1 MRILFLLLQ
10 MASILFLN
18 LTGLAQPPKEWIQV
32 VVTPDRESWTYQP
45 GERPEYTVTVL
56 KNSMPLNNITV
67 SYEYGPELVK
77 PVESGTQVIKKSSCT
92 VKASSMDKPGF
103 QRLTARVSID
113 GKEYSSFATVGF
125 TPEKIEP
132 TTSLP
137 DDFRQFWANALD
149 ELARIPVAPVLT
161 LLPEKCTDLVDVY
174 HVRLDNISGKIYGIL
189 CKPKNPGKYP
199 ALLHV
204 PGAGIRPYEGD
215 ASTAAKGVITFQIG
229 IHGIPVNLP
238 ASVYADLASG
248 PLRNYQTFQLDDRD
262 NFYYKRVYLGCVRA
276 VDFLTS
282 LPEYDGQNLAVQGGS
297 QGGAL
302 SVITASLDK
311 RVKFFAAF
319 YPALSDLTGYL
330 HGRAGGW
337 PHLFRNDFTNKPDKV
352 EVSKYYDV
360 VNFARFLEIPGWF
373 SWGFNDNVCPPTS
386 MYAAYNV
393 ITAPKE
399 LHLFQETRHWM
410 FPEQRT
416 MALDWL
422 FKKMGR

>member
-1 MRILFLLLQ
+1 MRILLLFLQLNCL
-10 MASILFLN
+10 LFLN
-18 LTGLAQPPKEWIQV
+18 LIVWAQPAREWVQV
-32 VVTPDRESWTYQP
+32 VVTPDRDSWTYQT

-56 KNSMPLNNITV
+56 RNSMPLNNLTV
-67 SYEYGPELVK
+67 SYEYGPELMKSVN
-77 PVESGTQVIKKSSCT
+77 SGTQVIKNGSITVKSST
-92 VKASSMDKPGF
+92 MDKPGF
-103 QRLTARVSID
+103 QRLTAKVSVD

-125 TPEKIEP
+125 APDQIEP
-132 TTSLP
+132 TTTLP
-137 DDFRQFWANALD
+137 ADFRQFWENAMA

-161 LLPEKCTDLVDVY
+161 LMPEKCTDLVDVY
-174 HVRLDNISGKIYGIL
+174 NVRLDNISGKVYGIL
-189 CKPKNPGKYP
+189 CKPKKTGRYP

-215 ASTAAKGVITFQIG
+215 VSTAARGVITFQIG

-238 ASVYADLASG
+238 ASVYTDLASG

-262 NFYYKRVYLGCVRA
+262 NYYYKRVYLGCVRA

-311 RVKFFAAF
+311 RVKYFAAF

-337 PHLFRNDFTNKPDKV
+337 PHLFRNDFTNKPDKI

-360 VNFARFLEIPGWF
+360 VNFARFLEVPGWF

-393 ITAPKE
+393 INAPRE

-410 FPEQRT
+410 FPEQRA
-416 MALDWL
+416 MAMDWL
-422 FKKMGR
+422 FKKMGL